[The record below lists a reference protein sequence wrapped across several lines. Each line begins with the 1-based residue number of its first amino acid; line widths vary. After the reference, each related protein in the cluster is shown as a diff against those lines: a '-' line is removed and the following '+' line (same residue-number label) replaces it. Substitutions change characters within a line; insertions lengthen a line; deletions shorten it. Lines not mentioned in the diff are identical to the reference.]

1 GRLGGGR
8 VPDDGGAELER
19 RVEPGGEG
27 ARQPQVHRK
36 AEQVGDTS
44 RACHLRRPVGRAV
57 VDDERLDRVEAGD
70 VAREGRERLPEIVLL
85 VEARDLDDEL
95 HGCGKRRTRVRGS
108 QSAGGGA
115 TSTSN
120 RMVGPAGEMFW
131 IVTAVGV
138 PS

>member
-1 GRLGGGR
+1 VG
-8 VPDDGGAELER
+8 PELER
-19 RVEPGGEG
+19 GVEPGGER
-27 ARQPQVHRK
+27 ARETEVHRE

-57 VDDERLDRVEAGD
+57 VDDQRLDRVEAGD
-70 VAREGRERLPEIVLL
+70 VAREGRERLPEIMLL

-95 HGCGKRRTRVRGS
+95 HGRGKRLTRVRGS
-108 QSAGGGA
+108 QSAGGGGA